1 MNHEE
6 HEAHEG
12 MMPRPA
18 RMTLRICLS
27 FVLFVSFVVPAFSQQ
42 YPSRPIRIVVPFGP
56 GGFTDVA
63 ARILQKELAPA
74 IGQPIV
80 IENKPGAGSTIGTS
94 EIAKAQPDG
103 YNLVMIST
111 AHVISPHLYKSM
123 PYDPLK
129 DFTPVM
135 KLAEGPYV
143 LVVHPSLPV
152 RNVAE
157 LISLAKAKPDTIDY
171 ASSGNGSAQHLVG
184 ALFVTMA
191 AAPLSHVPYKGSSGA
206 MNDLLGGQVKV
217 SFVGV
222 PNALPNL
229 AAGKLKAL
237 AVTTRKR
244 YSELPDVPT
253 LNEAGVP
260 GYDATIWLGLLAP
273 PGTPREIVQKLN
285 ASITQILSTPEAR
298 KFMASAGVDV
308 ATSTPEEFAALMKSE
323 LERWGKVVRE
333 TGATVN

>member
-1 MNHEE
+1 MKKILLAALALVACALP
-6 HEAHEG
+6 AH
-12 MMPRPA
+12 A
-18 RMTLRICLS
+18 
-27 FVLFVSFVVPAFSQQ
+27 QQ
-42 YPSRPIRIVVPFGP
+42 YPSRAIKIVVPFGP

-74 IGQPIV
+74 LGQPIV
-80 IENKPGAGSTIGTS
+80 IENKPGAGSTIGTAEVS
-94 EIAKAQPDG
+94 KAAPDG
-103 YNLVMIST
+103 YTFVMIST
-111 AHVISPHLYKSM
+111 AHVISPHLYKQM
-123 PYDPLK
+123 PYDALR

-143 LVVHPSLPV
+143 LVVHPSLAV

-157 LISLAKAKPDTIDY
+157 LISLAKAQPNTIDY

-191 AAPLSHVPYKGSSGA
+191 GAPLSHVPYKGSAQA
-206 MNDLLGGQVKV
+206 MNDVLGGQVKV

-229 AAGKLKAL
+229 SSGKLKAL
-237 AVTTRKR
+237 AVSTRKR
-244 YSELPDVPT
+244 YAELPEVPT
-253 LNEAGVP
+253 LEEAGVR

-273 PGTPREIVQKLN
+273 PGTPREIVNKIQ
-285 ASITQILSTPEAR
+285 SEITKVLSTPESR
-298 KFMASAGVDV
+298 KLMASAGVDV
-308 ATSTPEEFAALMKSE
+308 ATSSPEEFAALMRAE
-323 LERWGKVVRE
+323 LDRWGRVVRE

>member
-1 MNHEE
+1 MKRTHF
-6 HEAHEG
+6 AAAAILALLAPLAAAQG
-12 MMPRPA
+12 
-18 RMTLRICLS
+18 
-27 FVLFVSFVVPAFSQQ
+27 
-42 YPSRPIRIVVPFGP
+42 YPTKAIKIIVPFGP

-74 IGQPIV
+74 IGQPVI

-94 EIAKAQPDG
+94 EVSKAQPDG
-103 YNLVMIST
+103 YTLVMIST

-123 PYDPLK
+123 PYDPIR

-143 LVVHPSLPV
+143 LVTHPSLPV
-152 RNVAE
+152 KNVRE
-157 LISLAKAKPDTIDY
+157 LIALAKAQPNTIDY

-191 AAPLSHVPYKGSSGA
+191 GAPLSHVPYKGSSQA
-206 MNDLLGGQVKV
+206 MNDVLGGQVKV

-229 AAGKLKAL
+229 SNGKLRAL
-237 AVTTRKR
+237 AVSSRNR
-244 YSELPDVPT
+244 YAELPDVPT
-253 LNEAGVP
+253 LAESGVKD
-260 GYDATIWLGLLAP
+260 YDATIWLGLLAP
-273 PGTPREIVQKLN
+273 PNTPRDVVQKIN
-285 ASITQILSTPEAR
+285 STVTRILSQPEA
-298 KFMASAGVDV
+298 KKLMASAGVDV
-308 ATSTPEEFAALMKSE
+308 ATSSPEEFTRLLQGE
-323 LERWGKVVRE
+323 LDRWGKVVKE

>member
-1 MNHEE
+1 MKKILLL
-6 HEAHEG
+6 A
-12 MMPRPA
+12 A
-18 RMTLRICLS
+18 LCLV
-27 FVLFVSFVVPAFSQQ
+27 VLALPSLAQQ
-42 YPSRPIRIVVPFGP
+42 YPTRAIRIIVPFGP

-94 EIAKAQPDG
+94 EVAKGQPDG
-103 YNLVMIST
+103 YTLVMIST

-123 PYDPLK
+123 PYDALK

-143 LVVHPSLPV
+143 LVIHPSLPV
-152 RNVAE
+152 RSVAE
-157 LISLAKAKPDTIDY
+157 LISLAKAHPNTIDY

-184 ALFVTMA
+184 ALFATMA
-191 AAPLSHVPYKGSSGA
+191 GAPISHVPYTGSAQA
-206 MNDLLGGQVKV
+206 MNDVLGGQVKV

-229 AAGKLKAL
+229 TSGKLKAL
-237 AVTTRKR
+237 AVSTRKR
-244 YSELPDVPT
+244 YADLPDVPT
-253 LNEAGVP
+253 LDEAGVK

-285 ASITQILSTPEAR
+285 TSITQILSTPDA
-298 KFMASAGVDV
+298 KKLMASAGVDV
-308 ATSTPEEFAALMKSE
+308 ATSSPEEFAALMQAE
-323 LERWGKVVRE
+323 YDRWGKVVRD